1 MGDLSHPVV
10 GSLPHHP
17 GTQADKSEKHLYQK
31 GSAMLSFMLETAFT
45 QQDLDRIFASG
56 SNVVVAKPN
65 NGGAPNVAWI
75 VYRPLLDNAIEWE
88 EQYGIYAS
96 NADVVNG
103 AVLSQMSQTAIPAAD
118 NVVYPFTGA
127 GYFGPAESGG
137 VSGSF
142 TARNDYDN
150 LPKGYLTMGLF
161 QKATVNGSTGP
172 ANAVSAAPVIFR
184 SKAQMTP
191 FTTVYLW
198 IQSQVRSNSV
208 ITNVTSPQTR
218 VTFGGD
224 VTQVSLRYNAN
235 TGTFLSAGTLPGDV
249 QLDHIVPTLL

>member
-1 MGDLSHPVV
+1 
-10 GSLPHHP
+10 
-17 GTQADKSEKHLYQK
+17 
-31 GSAMLSFMLETAFT
+31 MLSFMLETAFT
-45 QQDLDRIFASG
+45 QQDLDRIYTSG

-75 VYRPLLDNAIEWE
+75 VYRPLVDNVIEWE

-96 NADVVNG
+96 NADVING
-103 AVLSQMSQTAIPAAD
+103 AVLTQMSQTDVPASD
-118 NVVYPFTGA
+118 NVLYPFTPS
-127 GYFGPAESGG
+127 GYFGPPESGG

-172 ANAVSAAPVIFR
+172 ANAVSAAPVIYR

-198 IQSQVRSNSV
+198 IQSQVRSNTV
-208 ITNVTSPQTR
+208 VTNVTSPQTR
-218 VTFGGD
+218 VTFGGG
-224 VTQVSLRYNAN
+224 VTKVSLRYNAN
-235 TGTFLSAGTLPGDV
+235 TGTFLPVGSLNGDIE
-249 QLDHIVPTLL
+249 LDHVVPTLL